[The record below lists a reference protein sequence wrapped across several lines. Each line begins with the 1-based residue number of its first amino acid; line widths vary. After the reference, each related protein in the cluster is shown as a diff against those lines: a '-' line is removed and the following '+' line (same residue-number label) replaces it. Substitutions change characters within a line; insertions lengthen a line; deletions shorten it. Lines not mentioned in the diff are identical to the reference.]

1 MLVIMDVCI
10 MEGEGAVK
18 IRLGLPSQGPSAV
31 ALALPS
37 PMSYD
42 PSSSKLPRGLSIID
56 AMAFPSKGSG
66 ANGYR

>member
-31 ALALPS
+31 ALALPQ
-37 PMSYD
+37 PNM
-42 PSSSKLPRGLSIID
+42 RQ
-56 AMAFPSKGSG
+56 A
-66 ANGYR
+66 